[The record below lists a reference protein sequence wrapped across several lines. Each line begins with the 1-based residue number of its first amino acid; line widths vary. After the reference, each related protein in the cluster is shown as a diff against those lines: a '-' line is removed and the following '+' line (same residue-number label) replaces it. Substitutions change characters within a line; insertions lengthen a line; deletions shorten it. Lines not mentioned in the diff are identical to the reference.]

1 MAKNGSYHRYRAY
14 RKRRRSRRGVPR
26 WLIALAVLG
35 GIFAIALGV
44 VAGVG
49 YGVYQSYADDLVPPD
64 VFFESLP
71 PGGARIYD
79 RNGALLFEY
88 LNPLYGRRDPVS
100 LDEISPYLRDGHL
113 AGPLIDATI
122 AAEDASFWDN
132 PGINYRGLAAAVWD
146 NLSPFGDS
154 PGFLQGRGGS
164 SITQQ
169 LVKNV
174 YFTLEERSKRT
185 IDRKLKETVYAIEL
199 TDQYTKE
206 QILEWYLNLISYGNL
221 YTGIEAASQGYFGKP
236 ANELTVSEAA
246 LLAGIPASPSRFD
259 PISNPERAKERQQI
273 VLIRMWKE
281 GYISDVEA
289 FTAYSAP
296 LNISPQRFPVQAPN
310 FVFDVVQPQLEAMF
324 GEESLQ
330 RDGLVVY
337 TTVDLEWQKR
347 AEEILDEHITS
358 VEERTGGQNGAFVAI
373 DPKTAQTLV
382 YIGSRDF
389 FDEEIGG
396 QNDTA
401 AALNSPGSSFKPFA
415 YLTSFLTLG
424 WGPGTMLLDTPY
436 TYTDVSGS
444 FTPENP
450 GGGFQGPITVRDALG
465 NSLNIPAVKTMVYT
479 GVQNVV
485 DQAVR
490 MGVTALQGQSLGP
503 ALVTGGG
510 DVTLADMV
518 YGYTAFANLG
528 ILKGI
533 PVVEGPRPLDPV
545 TILRVE
551 DRQGNVLYPIIEGE
565 PLPESPLI
573 EELRVAPAE
582 ETYLINHI
590 LVDPSAECIIFGCG
604 GLSIPD
610 GRPLAV
616 KTGTSSPYV
625 DCRGCTGDTWTYAYT
640 PQIVVGTWYGNADNS
655 PMRNVNSTT
664 ISWPIVREFLTEY
677 LSDLPVERWVAPP
690 GLDTS
695 SACIVSGLL
704 PTGEETLNCP
714 TTPDDL
720 FAQRSLPE
728 QEDDWWSLV
737 RIDVCTPGD
746 LLASEETP
754 EQCVEERYYLD
765 PPPGSLSEFALE
777 QAEEWVRMLS
787 AAFGPPPTE
796 FALVGDFPVAITFPA
811 DGTEVEQGTVVSF
824 RGRANSGEFESYR
837 LEYASADEP
846 DDWTSFADSR
856 EPVDNDGSLGTWDT
870 GSLGIEPG
878 SYRIRLV
885 VDDGTLG
892 EISSS
897 EVEVEVLPSEAEPAP
912 AATPAQQ
919 GRQGPPSIPPGQLRP
934 DDG

>member
-49 YGVYQSYADDLVPPD
+49 YGVYQSYAEDLVPPD

-100 LDEISPYLRDGHL
+100 IDEISPYVRDGHP

-132 PGINYRGLAAAVWD
+132 PGINYRGLAAAAWD

-236 ANELTVSEAA
+236 AKELTVSEAA

-296 LNISPQRFPVQAPN
+296 LNISPQRFPVQAPH
-310 FVFDVVQPQLEAMF
+310 FVFDVVQPQLEAIF
-324 GEESLQ
+324 GEEALQ

-337 TTVDLEWQKR
+337 TTVDLEWQQR

-358 VEERTGGQNGAFVAI
+358 VEERTDGHNGAFVAI

-389 FDEEIGG
+389 FDEEIDG

-533 PVVEGPRPLDPV
+533 PVEDRPRPLDPV

-565 PLPESPLI
+565 PLPESPPI

-582 ETYLINHI
+582 ETYLVNHI

-625 DCRGCTGDTWTYAYT
+625 NCRGCTGDTWTYAYT

-677 LSDLPVERWVAPP
+677 LSDLPVERWIAPP
-690 GLDTS
+690 GLDTAS
-695 SACIVSGLL
+695 VCIVSGLL

-737 RIDVCTPGD
+737 RINVCTPGD

-765 PPPGSLSEFALE
+765 PPPGLSEFALQ
-777 QAEEWVRMLS
+777 QAEEWVGVLS

-796 FALVGDFPVAITFPA
+796 VALVENFPVAITSPA
-811 DGTEVEQGTVVSF
+811 DGTEVEQGTVLPFS
-824 RGRANSGEFESYR
+824 GRASSRDFSFYR
-837 LEYASADEP
+837 LEYRPAAGPP
-846 DDWTSFADSR
+846 DGWLSFTF
-856 EPVDNDGSLGTWDT
+856 GSLPVIDGP
-870 GSLGIEPG
+870 LGNRLFSDIG
-878 SYRIRLV
+878 SYLIRIVV
-885 VDDGTLG
+885 VDDVLG
-892 EISSS
+892 EIISD
-897 EVEVEVLPSEAEPAP
+897 EVRIEVIAPPEPEP
-912 AATPAQQ
+912 TPIATPAQE
-919 GRQGPPSIPPGQLRP
+919 GRQGPPSIPPGQLR
-934 DDG
+934 